1 MLFLLQITNGQAFLV
16 PGSKQAYGPQ
26 QAQSQTRAAGK
37 DREMSLRPRH
47 KQPSFYEGIRGGLC
61 TSGREMEKNDW
72 KGRILNTCEK
82 IAFNIKL

>member
-26 QAQSQTRAAGK
+26 QARSQTRAAGK

-61 TSGREMEKNDW
+61 TSGREMEK
-72 KGRILNTCEK
+72 
-82 IAFNIKL
+82 KLLERKNLEHVRENRFQY